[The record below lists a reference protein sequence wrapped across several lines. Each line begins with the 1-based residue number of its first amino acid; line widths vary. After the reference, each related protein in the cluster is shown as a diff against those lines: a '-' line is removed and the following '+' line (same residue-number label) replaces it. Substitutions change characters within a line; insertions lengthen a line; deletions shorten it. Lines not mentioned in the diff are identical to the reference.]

1 MKIRSLTLENV
12 RKFGGK
18 RVSIDGI
25 GDGIS
30 VISEANEF
38 GKSTFFDA
46 LHALFFEKY
55 SSTKKPIKSL
65 QPHAGGGVEIAATVE
80 VEGALF
86 AIEKRFLAKKG
97 ASVTDVATNRV
108 IARDDE
114 AEGWISQ
121 HIGQADAGPAG
132 LLWVRQGVL
141 GLEPADSKP
150 AEREQLTEARRD
162 LLSSV
167 AGEIDQVTGGR
178 TMDRILKRCED
189 DLGAL
194 ATGAQQRPRGPWKD
208 AVDAEAALTAE
219 LSELDATCNALA
231 TALDE
236 RRKIDGELARLAD
249 PAAIEARKADR
260 DAAQARARAAEDHA
274 RQLDAAN
281 SAHSVAALELKEAK
295 RQQDDFAAAV
305 AALGTAREALA
316 KTTLDQEASGAALT
330 EAQTK
335 EKTARAELE
344 ASEADTRQCHDAV
357 RLAERHA
364 AAERARGEL
373 ERIEAAHDK
382 VRKQIDARASARARI
397 ADNPATA
404 EAFAKA
410 ETAARDRDR
419 LAAAVS
425 AKQAAV
431 TVTYASAARVLR
443 DGSELPEGERVALT
457 DGDVLDIPAMGTL
470 RFTLPEA
477 EGADTKAQLAEAE
490 ARLRV
495 ALTACGAA
503 TLEEAHAQAATR
515 RADQDTVKLA
525 DTTLG
530 VLAPEGIEALETALA
545 EARAVVAQAP
555 EGPVRDADEVAQAR
569 DRAVALEATLRQ
581 AHAAAKD
588 ALTDARLAAGQ
599 ADSALATAQ
608 ESLRD
613 AERRAGPEAE
623 RTTRSDSLATAVRDA
638 ETRAAELAEA
648 AEVLSAE
655 APDLET
661 ARANLSRAEAAY
673 ETGRKRLEE
682 LRERRAALSAQI
694 QTRAEEG
701 VEERRAEVAD
711 RLAEVSARAA
721 RYADEVAALTLLRDT
736 LLSARDEARDA
747 YFEPV
752 QTELAPLLG
761 ILHDDARIDWESES
775 IVPGAL
781 HRDGETEA
789 FDTLSG
795 GTQEQIAILTRLAFA
810 RLFARRGDH
819 VPVILD
825 DALVYSDDD
834 RIIKMFTALNR
845 VAANQQIIVFS
856 CRQLAFAGLGGER
869 PRITV
874 TAQSDA

>member
-80 VEGALF
+80 VDGTLYAV
-86 AIEKRFLAKKG
+86 EKRFLAKKG
-97 ASVTDVATNRV
+97 ASVTDVAATRV

-114 AEGWISQ
+114 AEAWISE

-141 GLEPADSKP
+141 GLEPADIKP
-150 AEREQLTEARRD
+150 AERDQLTEARRD

-219 LSELDATCNALA
+219 LAELDSTCNALA

-236 RRKIDGELARLAD
+236 RRAIDAELSRLAD
-249 PAAIEARKADR
+249 PAAIEARKTDR
-260 DAAQARARAAEDHA
+260 DAAQRSARAAEDHA
-274 RQLDAAN
+274 RQLDAAK
-281 SAHSVAALELKEAK
+281 SAHALAVLELKEAT
-295 RQQDDFAAAV
+295 RLSGDFAQAV
-305 AALGTAREALA
+305 ASVDTARKALA
-316 KTTLDQEASGAALT
+316 GTTADHDAARSALT
-330 EAQTK
+330 AAETA
-335 EKTARAELE
+335 EKTARSALE
-344 ASEADTRQCHDAV
+344 TAEADTRQCHDAV
-357 RLAERHA
+357 RLAERQA
-364 AAERARGEL
+364 AADRARGDL
-373 ERIEAAHDK
+373 ERLEATHAK
-382 VRKQIDARASARARI
+382 ARDQVKSRAAARARL
-397 ADNPATA
+397 ADNSATPDA
-404 EAFAKA
+404 LAKA
-410 ETAARDRDR
+410 EAAARNRDR
-419 LAAAVS
+419 LAAALS
-425 AKQAAV
+425 ARQAAV
-431 TVTYASAARVLR
+431 TVAYTASARILR
-443 DGSELPEGERVALT
+443 DGTELPEGARIALA
-457 DGDVLDIPAMGTL
+457 DGDVLDIPALGTL
-470 RFTLPEA
+470 RFTLPDTQ
-477 EGADTKAQLAEAE
+477 GADTAADLTGAE
-490 ARLRV
+490 ARLRD
-495 ALTACGAA
+495 ALAACGAT
-503 TLEEAHAQAATR
+503 TLDDAHARAAAR
-515 RADQDTVKLA
+515 KADQDAIDLA
-525 DTTLG
+525 ETTLSL
-530 VLAPEGIEALETALA
+530 LAPQGIDALETALA

-555 EGPVRDADEVAQAR
+555 DGPARDADEAAQAR
-569 DRAVALEATLRQ
+569 DDAVGRETQVRQ
-581 AHAAAKD
+581 AHATARET
-588 ALTDARLAAGQ
+588 LTEARLAAAQ
-599 ADSALATAQ
+599 ADTAHRAAR
-608 ESLRD
+608 EAVEE
-613 AERRAGPEAE
+613 AERRAGPQADRAAREDTLAAIM
-623 RTTRSDSLATAVRDA
+623 RTA
-638 ETRAAELAEA
+638 ETKARELDEA
-648 AEVLSAE
+648 AKALAAE

-661 ARANLSRAEAAY
+661 ARANLTRAEAAY
-673 ETGRKRLEE
+673 EAGRKRLET
-682 LRERRAALSAQI
+682 LGQRRAALSAQI
-694 QTRAEEG
+694 ETRAEEG
-701 VEERRAEVAD
+701 VEERRAEVAE

-721 RYADEVAALTLLRDT
+721 RYGDEVASLSLLRDT
-736 LLSARDEARDA
+736 LLSARAAARDA

-781 HRDGETEA
+781 HRDGESEA

-856 CRQLAFAGLGGER
+856 CRQLAFAGLGGDR
-869 PRITV
+869 PQISVSVPTG
-874 TAQSDA
+874 A